1 MAQRRDL
8 GDVLH
13 HFIPE
18 EEQREAREDQR
29 REEKRRRPRA
39 VTPARWVLTASRHR
53 PLSCSL
59 ALDLAAALS
68 RSGAETNILAPFPA
82 GTYVRSSVPWKSFD
96 AGDSESLRE
105 ALQELPEGA
114 SALVLLSPEGLG
126 PSLSGLD
133 SGLLCGLLLVVD
145 AAPWGLTRALRWLR
159 GCGDALEGT
168 RIGVVVVGAE
178 NPGIA
183 RDLFRKL
190 ASAAGR
196 QLGLELEDFGDV
208 ERDAASFRSL
218 LRGVPVLDLDAA
230 AGSSRSLESLCRRLE
245 PAPAERP

>member
-1 MAQRRDL
+1 LAQRRDL

-18 EEQREAREDQR
+18 EEQREAREAQL
-29 REEKRRRPRA
+29 REGKLRRPHA
-39 VTPARWVLTASRHR
+39 LTPARWVLTASPHR

-68 RSGAETNILAPFPA
+68 RSGAAAHILAPFPA
-82 GTYVRSSVPWKSFD
+82 GTYTRSSVPWKSFD
-96 AGDSESLRE
+96 SGDPESLRE
-105 ALQELPEGA
+105 ALQALPGGA
-114 SALVLLSPEGLG
+114 SALVLMPPEELG
-126 PSLSGLD
+126 SSLSGLD
-133 SGLLCGLLLVVD
+133 SGLLSGLLLVVD

-159 GCGDALEGT
+159 GCGNALVGA

-178 NPGIA
+178 SPGVA

-208 ERDAASFRSL
+208 ERDATSFRSL

-245 PAPAERP
+245 PAPAEGP